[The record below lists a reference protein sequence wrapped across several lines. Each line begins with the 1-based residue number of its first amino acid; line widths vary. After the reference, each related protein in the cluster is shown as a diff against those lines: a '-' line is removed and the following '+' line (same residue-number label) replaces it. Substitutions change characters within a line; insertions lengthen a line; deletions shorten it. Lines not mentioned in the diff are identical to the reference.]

1 MAYQHQH
8 YGIFEPNFQKFHLL
22 LFEFFI
28 ARRILKN
35 RSATRKVAKPVL
47 TISVWAIA
55 LGLIIMILALSTGN
69 GLRQA
74 IKDKVT
80 GFGGDIQ
87 ILNYSPTP
95 SYEQVPIVLDSSLIA
110 EIKQDPRIEKMQ
122 AYGQK
127 AGILKNEDLF
137 EGAVIKGLGS
147 DYDLSFMGQFL
158 QEGALPHY
166 RDGLYDD
173 SILISLPL
181 AQKLKL
187 KLHQNCEMYF
197 LRPNKAPLRRR
208 FVIAGIFKTDF
219 DKLDQ
224 AFIIGDLDH
233 VQRLSKWENREVGA
247 WELHFKDL
255 DNPQE
260 YLSNLRHKL
269 PFEYDAMD
277 VRTLNLQLFQWL
289 DLFDLNILLIL
300 GIIIIVATINMS
312 IALLILIMER
322 TTMIG
327 LLKALGA
334 SNKSIQSVFLINA
347 AYLIGKGLLW
357 GNLIGIGLALLQ
369 KHFGFIKL
377 DPETYYV
384 SAVSID
390 LNPEHLL
397 GINALTLIIC
407 LLCLLIPSY
416 LVSRIRPNKAIRFD

>member
-1 MAYQHQH
+1 M
-8 YGIFEPNFQKFHLL
+8 

-47 TISVWAIA
+47 NITVWAIA
-55 LGLIIMILALSTGN
+55 LGLIIMILAISTGN
-69 GLRQA
+69 GLRKA

-87 ILNYSPTP
+87 ILNYSPSP
-95 SYEQVPIVLDSSLIA
+95 SYEQVPIVLEKKLIQ
-110 EIKQDPRIEKMQ
+110 ELKNDDRLSKVQ

-137 EGAVIKGLGS
+137 EGAVLKGVGS
-147 DYDLSFMGQFL
+147 DYDLSFMADFL
-158 QEGALPHY
+158 QAGKIP
-166 RDGLYDD
+166 RFKDGQYDD
-173 SILISLPL
+173 SILISAPL

-187 KLHQNCEMYF
+187 AVNQECEMYF

-208 FVIAGIFKTDF
+208 LIIAGTFRTDF
-219 DKLDQ
+219 DKLDR
-224 AFIIGDLDH
+224 AFLIGDLDH
-233 VQRLSKWENREVGA
+233 VQRLSKWDSSEVGA
-247 WELHFKDL
+247 WELHFNEMDDPESYLADL
-255 DNPQE
+255 R
-260 YLSNLRHKL
+260 LKL
-269 PFEYDAMD
+269 PFEYDAMH
-277 VRTLNLQLFQWL
+277 VRSLNMQLFQWL
-289 DLFDLNILLIL
+289 DLFDLNILLII

-327 LLKALGA
+327 LLKALGS
-334 SNKSIQSVFLINA
+334 SNKSIQSIFLINA

-357 GNLIGIGLALLQ
+357 GNLIGVGLALVQ
-369 KHFGFIKL
+369 EKFGLIKL
-377 DPETYYV
+377 DPATYYV

-390 LNPEHLL
+390 LNPWHILI
-397 GINALTLIIC
+397 INLLTLFICLIC
-407 LLCLLIPSY
+407 LLVPSY